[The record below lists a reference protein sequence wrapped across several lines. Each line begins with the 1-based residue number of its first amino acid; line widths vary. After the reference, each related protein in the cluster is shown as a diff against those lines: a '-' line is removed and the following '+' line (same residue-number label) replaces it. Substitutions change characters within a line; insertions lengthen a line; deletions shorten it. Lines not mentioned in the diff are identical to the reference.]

1 MIHYLVSRDH
11 RYTMDWFLA
20 CEPSL
25 GGRVAVLPYEEL
37 DDQRL
42 EPGTYVFADLE
53 RFTDAQLEPVVEV
66 WQRLS
71 QLGDDVRLLNNP
83 STLLRRYD
91 LLRALHERGVNSF
104 TVHRLSELIDE
115 QRMSGAGPAPG
126 DLRPA
131 ADRAPDRQVQFPVF
145 LREERDHTK
154 DLSPLIDGWASLYA
168 ETRRLLTDRRYR
180 VDDLL
185 AVEWCDT
192 SDGHGVYRKYAAFVV
207 GSEIVA
213 RSLMS
218 SREWVISDFDLA
230 EEPRWREARE
240 YVATNPDADRLL
252 EIARAGAVDYGRI
265 DYARLDGRV
274 QVWEINTNP
283 CVIVPPDDEI
293 GFELHRVPMRR
304 IAAALIALDQQV
316 SRRQAGRARR
326 TAPVT

>member
-25 GGRVAVLPYEEL
+25 SGRVLVLPYEEL
-37 DDQRL
+37 DEQRMG
-42 EPGTYVFADLE
+42 PGTYVFADLE
-53 RFTDAQLEPVVEV
+53 RFTDAQLEPVVEL
-66 WQRLS
+66 WERLS

-83 STLLRRYD
+83 CTVLRRYD
-91 LLRALHERGVNSF
+91 LLRTLYERGVNSF
-104 TVHRLSELIDE
+104 TAHRLSELIDE
-115 QRMSGAGPAPG
+115 QRLTGTGPRPG
-126 DLRPA
+126 DPHST

-145 LREERDHTK
+145 LREEREHTK
-154 DLSPLIDGWASLYA
+154 DLSPLIDDWPSLYA
-168 ETRRLLTDRRYR
+168 ETRQLLTNWRYR
-180 VDDLL
+180 VEDLL

-192 SDGHGVYRKYAAFVV
+192 SDAEGVYRKYAAFVV

-218 SREWVISDFDLA
+218 SREWVISDFELA

-265 DYARLDGRV
+265 DYARLHGRV

-293 GFELHRVPMRR
+293 GFELHRVPMRT
-304 IAAALIALDQQV
+304 IASALIALDQGV
-316 SRRQAGRARR
+316 SRRPASRARR
-326 TAPVT
+326 AAPVR